1 MDFSDDEDFFERAAE
16 DQEELL
22 PFEGYGCFQPHEEPP
37 PEEDMIQEADDIKEL
52 LAEVHASSQPRE
64 EATAPEELSTSPSR
78 TSDASSPATSSS
90 PQTPPLPLQVGEV
103 RKRLRV
109 KTKPNGPWIGNDAPA
124 PVEHAS
130 FQPLGFPD
138 IPRLEEVKY
147 DWWDGKKDREK
158 KRYIWNYVKR
168 NNLYNTYVTS
178 FPKSQRRAY
187 PEAWTSLEPTHLKEF
202 VDWVCK
208 NPACSLPLCVSM
220 WWRKWSGCELSATE
234 RDPGLKVVDPGRQI
248 LMTWQGDWGLVKRK
262 DAPETMGELSA
273 TEMLKK
279 DLYIQSLWKK
289 AMPLLEGFKK
299 IIAADDMG
307 ASMEL
312 CTRTLAQG
320 SIRIHL
326 HACYISTAARL
337 NRTELSA
344 LRVWGSIP
352 HVSTESSKRQH
363 RRRATQQSAMY
374 YVIAPKIG
382 SLFTISTMRP
392 HYEFEVNAEWIWSLV
407 ALHKIE
413 LSAARRELVAS
424 GKI

>member
-1 MDFSDDEDFFERAAE
+1 MDCSDDEDFFERAAE

-52 LAEVHASSQPRE
+52 LAEVHASSQSCE

-78 TSDASSPATSSS
+78 TSDTSSPATSSS

-147 DWWDGKKDREK
+147 DWWDGKADREK

-168 NNLYNTYVTS
+168 NNLCNTYATS
-178 FPKSQRRAY
+178 LSKSQRCAY
-187 PEAWTSLEPTHLKEF
+187 PETWTSLEPTHLKEF

-220 WWRKWSGCELSATE
+220 WWRKWSGGELSATE
-234 RDPGLKVVDPGRQI
+234 PDPGLKVIDPGRQI

-262 DAPETMGELSA
+262 DAPETMGELAA

-289 AMPLLEGFKK
+289 AMPLLEGD
-299 IIAADDMG
+299 I
-307 ASMEL
+307 
-312 CTRTLAQG
+312 
-320 SIRIHL
+320 
-326 HACYISTAARL
+326 
-337 NRTELSA
+337 
-344 LRVWGSIP
+344 
-352 HVSTESSKRQH
+352 ESD
-363 RRRATQQSAMY
+363 
-374 YVIAPKIG
+374 INP
-382 SLFTISTMRP
+382 
-392 HYEFEVNAEWIWSLV
+392 
-407 ALHKIE
+407 
-413 LSAARRELVAS
+413 
-424 GKI
+424 